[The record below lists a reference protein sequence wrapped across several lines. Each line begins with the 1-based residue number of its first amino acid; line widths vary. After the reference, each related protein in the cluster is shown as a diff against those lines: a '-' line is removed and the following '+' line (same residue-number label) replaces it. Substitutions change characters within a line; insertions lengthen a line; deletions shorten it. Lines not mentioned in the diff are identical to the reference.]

1 MFLTHDAI
9 ARGIFNKHW
18 SSGTG
23 GLLAWS
29 AELTNLEDN
38 SLVPL
43 WRSLVYFWLFQK
55 KLWIACTRVGCIL
68 NLM

>member
-9 ARGIFNKHW
+9 ARGVFNKHW

-43 WRSLVYFWLFQK
+43 WHSFALVDLSVVDCMYP
-55 KLWIACTRVGCIL
+55 
-68 NLM
+68 